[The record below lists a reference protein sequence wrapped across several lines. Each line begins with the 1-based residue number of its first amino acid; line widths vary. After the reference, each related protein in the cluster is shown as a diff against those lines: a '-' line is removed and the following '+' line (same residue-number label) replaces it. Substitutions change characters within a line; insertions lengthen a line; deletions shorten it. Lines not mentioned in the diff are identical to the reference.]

1 MIRIPSARQSRDS
14 TLSDA
19 ARHGA
24 MGVRAREQERQVE
37 RRTRRVR
44 QGSAEENE
52 TSPRTPRGTRVRDDG
67 DGDGD
72 EDDAAE
78 DGEKVARD
86 GQGAGISTPK
96 AMTTPADGAD
106 DDAADGGATKA
117 TRLSAQRTR
126 APSEKALEAMSEEQ
140 RQVALAASGALPD
153 VPSVAPTR
161 AQPAAFASLLPSDVR
176 SANVPTTMIDEA
188 ERKLRRPQ
196 VTASEVFR
204 LLMAHYDIGDISRDS
219 MRELPS
225 YDDKNWYFFAY
236 CPDPGEKII
245 KREFVV
251 KVHNGV
257 DSSGISRGVL
267 AAQERVMA
275 QLGAHG
281 IECPRI
287 IKSKLAMYTVPG
299 PDGTV
304 NIVSADTPG
313 AQREFCTRVTFLA
326 TNQVA
331 HTLRVL
337 TYLPG
342 KLLVDIPLPH
352 SDVFV
357 RQSGVFVG
365 RICSVLNKW
374 PTPQEITLV
383 SQRADLQDCI
393 SIRHLEQQGMCW
405 KALESR
411 ARLWD
416 LRYFMD
422 VQYFM
427 KDLVVRGVFEDE
439 IRVSMCNTV
448 FNAFKHLVMPVSDKL
463 RTGILHND
471 LNEQNVIILSDMD
484 ALENEFG
491 VIDFGDVVVSWSVNE
506 VAIAMAYC
514 ALNKRDPIR
523 DMSVMLSGIQ
533 SVFPLTPIEMR
544 ILPCLIAARLVTSL
558 IMGMYS
564 YHMQIVGESPRDATK
579 SPIVSAEARQTPV
592 TGNSYVLTTQKS
604 GWTALSRL
612 LATGAESMFKRFI
625 TDGFSESPAS
635 A

>member
-1 MIRIPSARQSRDS
+1 
-14 TLSDA
+14 
-19 ARHGA
+19 
-24 MGVRAREQERQVE
+24 MGVRARELEMHVD
-37 RRTRRVR
+37 RRTRRAR
-44 QGSAEENE
+44 QGSTGEME
-52 TSPRTPRGTRVRDDG
+52 TLPRTPRGTRGRDDG
-67 DGDGD
+67 GGDGD

-78 DGEKVARD
+78 DGENVERD
-86 GQGAGISTPK
+86 GEGAEISMPNATP
-96 AMTTPADGAD
+96 TPTADGAD
-106 DDAADGGATKA
+106 DGAADSGSTKA
-117 TRLSAQRTR
+117 TRLTAQRTR

-140 RQVALAASGALPD
+140 RQVALAASGALLD

-161 AQPAAFASLLPSDVR
+161 AQPASLASLLPSDVR
-176 SANVPTTMIDEA
+176 SANVHTTMIDEA

-236 CPDPGEKII
+236 CPDPVSGEKIV

-275 QLGAHG
+275 QLGEHG

-342 KLLVDIPLPH
+342 KLLVDIPLQH

-357 RQSGVFVG
+357 RQSGVFV
-365 RICSVLNKW
+365 
-374 PTPQEITLV
+374 
-383 SQRADLQDCI
+383 
-393 SIRHLEQQGMCW
+393 
-405 KALESR
+405 
-411 ARLWD
+411 
-416 LRYFMD
+416 
-422 VQYFM
+422 
-427 KDLVVRGVFEDE
+427 
-439 IRVSMCNTV
+439 
-448 FNAFKHLVMPVSDKL
+448 
-463 RTGILHND
+463 
-471 LNEQNVIILSDMD
+471 
-484 ALENEFG
+484 
-491 VIDFGDVVVSWSVNE
+491 
-506 VAIAMAYC
+506 
-514 ALNKRDPIR
+514 
-523 DMSVMLSGIQ
+523 
-533 SVFPLTPIEMR
+533 
-544 ILPCLIAARLVTSL
+544 
-558 IMGMYS
+558 
-564 YHMQIVGESPRDATK
+564 
-579 SPIVSAEARQTPV
+579 
-592 TGNSYVLTTQKS
+592 
-604 GWTALSRL
+604 
-612 LATGAESMFKRFI
+612 
-625 TDGFSESPAS
+625 
-635 A
+635 

>member
-1 MIRIPSARQSRDS
+1 
-14 TLSDA
+14 
-19 ARHGA
+19 
-24 MGVRAREQERQVE
+24 MGSPRAREQERAND
-37 RRTRRVR
+37 RRTRHAR
-44 QGSAEENE
+44 QGAHGEVEA
-52 TSPRTPRGTRVRDDG
+52 SPRRAVRIHDDDDDDDDLGDDDDDGDAREGGGGGARDDG
-67 DGDGD
+67 DARGGSRKDDGVASGAGATRTVGD
-72 EDDAAE
+72 ED
-78 DGEKVARD
+78 
-86 GQGAGISTPK
+86 AGG
-96 AMTTPADGAD
+96 DE
-106 DDAADGGATKA
+106 DGGAARGASGLRNRA
-117 TRLSAQRTR
+117 T
-126 APSEKALEAMSEEQ
+126 SEKALEAASLEIRQTAVTSPDEVNSTLTPPPDALQ
-140 RQVALAASGALPD
+140 RPPPTILTNEARNAK
-153 VPSVAPTR
+153 VPS
-161 AQPAAFASLLPSDVR
+161 
-176 SANVPTTMIDEA
+176 TMIDEA
-188 ERKLRRPQ
+188 QRKLRRPK

-204 LLMAHYDIGDISRDS
+204 LLVAHYDIGDISRDS

-236 CPDPGEKII
+236 CPDPVSGEKIV

-299 PDGTV
+299 PEGTV
-304 NIVSADTPG
+304 NIVSGDTPG

-352 SDVFV
+352 ADDLV

-365 RICSVLNKW
+365 RICNVLNKW
-374 PTPQEITLV
+374 PTPRDIKCVVE
-383 SQRADLQDCI
+383 RPDLHDCM

-411 ARLWD
+411 SRLWD
-416 LRYFMD
+416 LQHFMD

-427 KDLVVRGVFEDE
+427 KDLIVRRVFTDE
-439 IRVSMCNTV
+439 IRISMCNTV

-463 RTGILHND
+463 RRGILHND
-471 LNEQNVIILSDMD
+471 LNEQNVMILSDNKI
-484 ALENEFG
+484 EGKTFG
-491 VIDFGDVVVSWSVNE
+491 VIDFGDVVMSWSVNE
-506 VAIAMAYC
+506 IAIAMAYC
-514 ALNKRDPIR
+514 TLNKRDPIR

-558 IMGMYS
+558 VMGMYS
-564 YHMQIVGESPRDATK
+564 YHMQLIGEAPKKSPGSAGTKRDAM
-579 SPIVSAEARQTPV
+579 
-592 TGNSYVLTTQKS
+592 TGNDYVLTTQKS

-625 TDGFSESPAS
+625 TDGFAESPSS